1 MKITVSYLI
10 RETKTIEM
18 SVKDYLEFK
27 SNFRSRPDIF
37 PNNSFDEMMTI
48 DEDSKNELL
57 DFFYENK

>member
-1 MKITVSYLI
+1 MKITVSYLV
-10 RETKTIEM
+10 RETKTVEM

-27 SNFRSRPDIF
+27 SNFHSRPDIF
-37 PNNSFDEMMTI
+37 PDNSFDEMMTI

>member
-1 MKITVSYLI
+1 MKITVSYLV
-10 RETKTIEM
+10 RETKTVEM

-27 SNFRSRPDIF
+27 SNFNSRPDIF
-37 PNNSFDEMMTI
+37 PDNSFDEMMTI